1 MTKQI
6 NSKGVSTTVLLPDE
20 PNVKATITVTLTFE
34 IEFKNNSFN
43 SNFNFDGK
51 SVAIAVGIT
60 GIILAVFFLIST
72 GGVGGVVAEFSSLI
86 VSGQALIH

>member
-34 IEFKNNSFN
+34 IEFNNSFN